1 MGHYLFRD
9 GIAFRTKEN
18 STSILLQILKHI
30 GTIGNNRLSH
40 REWLLPLL
48 VFEIKVF
55 EPLRILTNNF
65 TLFYGTKEVVGDV
78 ALNTNN
84 GKPIS
89 IHAFPM

>member
-1 MGHYLFRD
+1 VGHYLSRD

-18 STSILLQILKHI
+18 STSILLKKLKHI
-30 GTIGNNRLSH
+30 GTIGNNRLAH

-65 TLFYGTKEVVGDV
+65 
-78 ALNTNN
+78 A
-84 GKPIS
+84 
-89 IHAFPM
+89 